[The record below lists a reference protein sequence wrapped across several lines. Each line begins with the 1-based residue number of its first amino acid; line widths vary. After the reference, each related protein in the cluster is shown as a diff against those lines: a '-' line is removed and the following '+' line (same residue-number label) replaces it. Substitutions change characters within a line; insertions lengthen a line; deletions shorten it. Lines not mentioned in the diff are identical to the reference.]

1 MELWRLFAHSHWF
14 TLSLIGKKIRICARC
29 TGYVAGF
36 TFLYILQQILRLDF
50 LRITPTWT
58 FYLSIFLLV
67 PLIFDWLTQSWGLR
81 ESVNGIRFI
90 TGLFFG
96 FALFFFLH
104 SSILH
109 SRDIIIISAFFIAAV
124 GLLGKINRSSCC
136 KVLT

>member
-36 TFLYILQQILRLDF
+36 TFLYLLKQKFSLDF
-50 LRITPTWT
+50 LSITSTWA
-58 FYLSIFLLV
+58 FYLSIILLL
-67 PLIFDWLTQSWGLR
+67 PLVFDWLTQSWGLR

-96 FALFFFLH
+96 FSLFLFQN
-104 SSILH
+104 SSVLEFSKINL
-109 SRDIIIISAFFIAAV
+109 IIFCAISIAAV
-124 GLLGKINRSSCC
+124 GFIGKIIQPVSC
-136 KVLT
+136 

>member
-36 TFLYILQQILRLDF
+36 TFLYILQQILKLDF

-58 FYLSIFLLV
+58 FYLSLVLLV

-90 TGLFFG
+90 TGLLFG
-96 FALFFFLH
+96 FALFFFLN

-109 SRDIIIISAFFIAAV
+109 ARNVIVISAFFIAAV
-124 GLLGKINRSSCC
+124 GLLGKINRSKCC
-136 KVLT
+136 